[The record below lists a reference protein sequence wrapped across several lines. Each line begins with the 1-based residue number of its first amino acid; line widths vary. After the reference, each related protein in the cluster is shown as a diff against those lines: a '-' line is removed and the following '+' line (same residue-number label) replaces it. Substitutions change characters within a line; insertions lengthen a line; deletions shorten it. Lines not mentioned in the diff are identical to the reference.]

1 MTRKVLNTERRVHLR
16 QTRRYHQPPTTLTQL
31 NAEYVSRINRVLEQ
45 GREDL
50 ARELTAAFDA
60 DQRRIAGQS

>member
-1 MTRKVLNTERRVHLR
+1 MTHKVFNTERRVHLR
-16 QTRRYHQPPTTLTQL
+16 QARRHRQPPTTLAQL

-45 GREDL
+45 GRDDL
-50 ARELTAAFDA
+50 ARELAAAFDA